1 MMDWTDIAIRLSTAT
16 VIGMALGLNRDLHG
30 KPTGMRTLGLVG
42 LGSSLAVTA
51 VLDPTIAPSDALNAV
66 SRVVQGILTGIGFLG
81 AGVIVRGSGEAR
93 VRGLTT
99 AACTWLTAS
108 LGIVCAVAAWTVIAI
123 ALPLLFFVLL
133 AGGPIEKA
141 IRARFGKP
149 EASDMFGRGP
159 PP

>member
-1 MMDWTDIAIRLSTAT
+1 MHWTDIALRLTAAT
-16 VIGMALGLNRDLHG
+16 AVGMTLGLNRDLHG

-42 LGSSLAVTA
+42 LGAALAVMA
-51 VLDPTIAPSDALNAV
+51 VVDPTLPPTDALNAV

-108 LGIVCAVAAWTVIAI
+108 LGVVCAVAAWPVIAI
-123 ALPLLFFVLL
+123 AMPLLFFVLL
-133 AGGPIEKA
+133 AGGPIEKT
-141 IRARFGKP
+141 IRARFGRP
-149 EASDMFGRGP
+149 NGDDPSQRP